1 MASGQQEKSLN
12 ESKTKF
18 SVTEAFSSAGQFL
31 ANQISTDKCKQILSG
46 FHSLLFYRSNTGF
59 GNISLPLLWDLKQ
72 HVQFGVLCLLFPVTI
87 SIDQRENLPTALGL
101 VLFKRKNLWTLFA
114 ICHLD
119 RSLLTEKNSCWLK
132 CLMLRPNK
140 IREGNISL
148 HIPEQF
154 MVYDNHWITSIKS
167 VFPC

>member
-1 MASGQQEKSLN
+1 MTPRLN
-12 ESKTKF
+12 FRLLRPFLLQCNFWQIKF
-18 SVTEAFSSAGQFL
+18 LLTNVNKYCQDFTL
-31 ANQISTDKCKQILSG
+31 WM
-46 FHSLLFYRSNTGF
+46 LFYRSNTGF

-72 HVQFGVLCLLFPVTI
+72 HVQFGELCLLFPVTI

-119 RSLLTEKNSCWLK
+119 RSLLTEKNSCWLR
-132 CLMLRPNK
+132 CLVLRPNK

-154 MVYDNHWITSIKS
+154 MVYDNYWITSVKS
-167 VFPC
+167 VFSC

>member
-1 MASGQQEKSLN
+1 MNPRLN
-12 ESKTKF
+12 FQLLRPFLLQGNFWQIKF
-18 SVTEAFSSAGQFL
+18 LLTNVNKYCQDFTL
-31 ANQISTDKCKQILSG
+31 WM
-46 FHSLLFYRSNTGF
+46 LFYRSNTGF

-167 VFPC
+167 VFSC